1 MKYNK
6 PALTIPQQIIKLKDR
21 GLIIPDDTLAE
32 RYLSNISYYRLRAY
46 TYPYQNNQE
55 ENQPFVENASIDQVM
70 ELYTFDRRLRLLLF
84 DGIER
89 IEIALRTQIIYQWA
103 LQNGSHWHLQQNLYK
118 DNSKFI
124 KHLASLQKELDRC
137 NETFVEHYYQKYT
150 QPSAPPAWMSLEVTS
165 IGLLSLLFQNLK
177 NCPEKKA
184 VTHHFG
190 LLSTDVLENWV
201 HNFCNVRNI
210 CAHHGR
216 LWNRRI
222 SIHLNLPR
230 KTKELFIT
238 NKNINPYKLYASL
251 SAMLYCMQI
260 INPES
265 SFKAQLLD
273 LLQQYPNKELK
284 EMGFPKNWKQEAFWN
299 EE

>member
-6 PALTIPQQIIKLKDR
+6 PSLTIPEQIIKLKER
-21 GLIIPDDTLAE
+21 GLGIPDDALAA

-46 TYPYQNNQE
+46 TYPYQNNQD
-55 ENQPFVENASIDQVM
+55 ENQPFKDNVDIEQVM
-70 ELYTFDRRLRLLLF
+70 ELYTFDRHLRLLVF
-84 DGIER
+84 DAIER
-89 IEIALRTQIIYQWA
+89 IEIALRTQIIYHWA
-103 LQNGSHWHLQQNLYK
+103 LQNGSHWHLHQNLYK

-150 QPSAPPAWMSLEVTS
+150 QPSEPPAWMSLEVTS
-165 IGLLSLLFQNLK
+165 IGLLSLIFQNLK
-177 NCPEKKA
+177 SCPEKKA

-190 LLSTDVLENWV
+190 LLSTDVLENWI

-230 KTKELFIT
+230 KTKEHFIT

-260 INPES
+260 INPENT
-265 SFKAQLLD
+265 FKSELLA
-273 LLQQYPNKELK
+273 LIQQYPKEQLK
-284 EMGFPKNWKQEAFWN
+284 EMGFPKNWQHEVFWN
-299 EE
+299 L